1 MTMVTMT
8 MDATE
13 AKVKIAIIGKQIA
26 IITMTMEAKATMV
39 TMTLAATEGYLS
51 KIFIIFNTSSKE

>member
-1 MTMVTMT
+1 MVTMT

-13 AKVKIAIIGKQIA
+13 AKLKIAIIGKQIA
-26 IITMTMEAKATMV
+26 KAKPTMV